1 MKSTSRKGLPGP
13 EPGNPLSMPESG
25 AKTAQR
31 PAAPN
36 GPQHAATAKS
46 KGPNPFAVAGAAFVV
61 GTVLAKVIDW
71 RSHAHPRR

>member
-13 EPGNPLSMPESG
+13 ESGNPPSMPDSG
-25 AKTAQR
+25 ATTTRR

-36 GPQHAATAKS
+36 GPQHAAKAKTQ
-46 KGPNPFAVAGAAFVV
+46 GPNPFAVAGAAFAV
-61 GTVLAKVIDW
+61 GTVLAKMIDW